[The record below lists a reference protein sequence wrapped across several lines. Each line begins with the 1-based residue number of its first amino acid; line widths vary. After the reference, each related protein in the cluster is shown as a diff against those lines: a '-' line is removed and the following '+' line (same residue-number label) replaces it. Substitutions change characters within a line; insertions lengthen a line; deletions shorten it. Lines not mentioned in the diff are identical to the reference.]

1 MSNFFR
7 HIQHR
12 SIYSKTYDFITHTAF
27 ASHQKLLINNIIRFF
42 LILRECSMAPFL
54 HNNYMKHKSDNDE
67 NSEKPEFNMDVTQK
81 HEIKKILV
89 IEDEESVCQTLY
101 KMLSR
106 GNYYIET
113 FTNSPEAVERFY
125 EYPFDV
131 VITDLKMPD
140 LSGWQVAKKVKE
152 KNPSIP
158 VIMITGS
165 TTMYLKK
172 SLVDFGVDY
181 VLNKPFH
188 LEKIL
193 EIVSESLL
201 LSK

>member
-1 MSNFFR
+1 
-7 HIQHR
+7 
-12 SIYSKTYDFITHTAF
+12 
-27 ASHQKLLINNIIRFF
+27 
-42 LILRECSMAPFL
+42 
-54 HNNYMKHKSDNDE
+54 
-67 NSEKPEFNMDVTQK
+67 MDVTIR
-81 HEIKKILV
+81 HETKNILV
-89 IEDEESVCQTLY
+89 IDDDNNICHMLDE
-101 KMLSR
+101 MLSSD
-106 GNYYIET
+106 NYYVET
-113 FTNSPEAVERFY
+113 FTDSPEAVERLY
-125 EYPFDV
+125 EFPFDV